1 MKNFI
6 FSTHSEHVKISVRPI
21 FNAAKSFPEFFFYV
35 WDHDIIIQ
43 NKTNKPLSVL
53 NMDWHAVDIMGR
65 DISLENAFESNII
78 PPQDQHQFTK
88 STSLSAP
95 AGIILGKVNIHI
107 EDERDHLI
115 KMPTIALDSP
125 FYDYIRH

>member
-6 FSTHSEHVKISVRPI
+6 FSIHSEHVKISVRPL
-21 FNAAKSFPEFFFYV
+21 FNDAKSFPEFFFYV

-43 NKTNKPLSVL
+43 NKTDKPLSISA
-53 NMDWHAVDIMGR
+53 MDWRAVDVIGR
-65 DISLENAFESNII
+65 DVALENSFDDDLIL
-78 PPQDQHQFTK
+78 PHDHLQFTK

-95 AGIILGKVNIHI
+95 AGIILGKLSIQVD
-107 EDERDHLI
+107 DEETHLI

-125 FYDYIRH
+125 FHDFVRH